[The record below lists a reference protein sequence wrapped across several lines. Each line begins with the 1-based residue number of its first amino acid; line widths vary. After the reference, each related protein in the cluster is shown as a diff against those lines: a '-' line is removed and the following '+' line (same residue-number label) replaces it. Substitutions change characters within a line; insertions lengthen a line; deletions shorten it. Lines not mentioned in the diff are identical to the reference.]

1 MTQGNQ
7 DIQQI
12 KKLVDI
18 HDAARRLGLEQP
30 QDRGNYRSPHHE
42 DKTPSLAIYDDGRF
56 NDFSQ
61 GDAHGD
67 VIDLVRYVRGGDVS
81 DALQW
86 LRAEYGIERP
96 KPAMNGQP
104 GQKMSIP
111 EAIAF
116 RSSKTDPGGAI
127 DYLVGRGI
135 PEKTADWAIRR
146 GAAGYNDWTSDRV
159 KEGEIGHGG
168 PAVCFPCRR
177 VTDARVMGIDM
188 RYLDESLNGGLKTSS
203 QGCKDTPYIPC
214 LRRFAQARTVYV
226 VESAINALSI
236 EAVGLRKT
244 TTLATRGTKTWH
256 KIDWSMLAGKRVILA
271 MDADEP
277 NDKGERP
284 GPEAAWAILQQL
296 TALNIPAQIVD
307 QTRWYQEPDWNDCND
322 ILQAQGLDGLRAAI
336 TELEPWL
343 IPGLPVDS
351 HENPI
356 PGRKRIFLPAHDW
369 ALYWKY
375 RTTEDFTR
383 YIEKIV
389 EDEDGGEQKRWKD
402 VCSFRISGI
411 SQVSIADHNSV
422 LSGET
427 SAQPSTVYSVSAQR
441 PGDAYTLERRVMP
454 SERLHKI
461 DQWDKFGSIL
471 NPMLF
476 KRMLAIMER
485 TTKLMKVDAVNFV
498 GLCWK
503 GGKLTINEGP
513 DCYFEN
519 ADQQCPYHSLLF
531 PSGTINHARD
541 VIEAYRLTYSHH
553 AALRM
558 LAWSLG
564 SHMKALLGFWPH
576 MTLQAP
582 KGAGKSVLTSRL
594 ERTIAMHMYGSEQIK
609 TPFRLLCSVSS
620 TSHPVGWE
628 ELSVNDQRV
637 IDAAVAMLQQAYQ
650 SAHTTRGSE
659 HTAFLISAPVLMAGE
674 DVPVKSL
681 TGKLVAEDLT
691 HKTKGQMMPEDLPRF
706 PVREWLQHLAE
717 LGRDQVRALHQS
729 WQQRLLGMSRADG
742 DDHGAQRMIYNY
754 AAVMTAGAVLFEWSG
769 MQHLEADFFEHLA
782 REMNQHMAATQH
794 DREPWVWIMEH
805 VLSDI
810 DSRQFEYPFGV
821 RDHDG
826 HECLIIKPKHIIQH
840 LQTTSR
846 YRQIW
851 DSLPVKSTAVFK
863 KQLQRAGILLT
874 ESKELHF
881 DGRRHQRMAA
891 LSLAQLDRW
900 GLDVALEESKFEAQD
915 PAS

>member
-1 MTQGNQ
+1 MNQ
-7 DIQQI
+7 DIQRI
-12 KKLVDI
+12 KQQVDI
-18 HDAARRLGLEQP
+18 HDVASRLGMEQP
-30 QDRGNYRSPHHE
+30 DRRGNYRSPHHA
-42 DKTPSLAIYDDGRF
+42 DKNPSLAIYDDGRWV
-56 NDFSQ
+56 DFSQ
-61 GDAHGD
+61 DDAKGD
-67 VIDLVRYVRGGDVS
+67 VIDLVEFVRECDTRE
-81 DALQW
+81 ALEW
-86 LRAEYGIERP
+86 LRAEYGIERS
-96 KPAMNGQP
+96 KPNGQHGP
-104 GQKMSIP
+104 RAKLSIP
-111 EAIAF
+111 ESIAF
-116 RSSKTDPGGAI
+116 RSSKTDPAPALE
-127 DYLVGRGI
+127 YLIGRGI
-135 PEKTADWAIRR
+135 PEKTAQWAISR
-146 GAAGYNDWTSDRV
+146 GAAGYNDWVSDRV
-159 KEGEIGHGG
+159 EEGKVGHGG
-168 PAVCFPCRR
+168 PAVAFPCRR
-177 VTDARVMGIDM
+177 LSDGKITGIDM
-188 RYLDESLNGGLKTSS
+188 RYLDPRLNGDLKTSS

-214 LRRFAQARTVYV
+214 LRRFADARTIYV

-236 EAVGLRKT
+236 EALGLHRT
-244 TTLATRGTKTWH
+244 STVATRGTGTWK
-256 KIDWSMLAGKRVILA
+256 KIDWSICAGKRVILA

-277 NDKGERP
+277 DDKGRRP
-284 GPEAAWAILQQL
+284 GPEAAWAILEQL
-296 TALNIPAQIVD
+296 TALNIPCQILD
-307 QTRWYQEPDWNDCND
+307 QGRWYQEDGWNDCND
-322 ILQAQGLDGLRAAI
+322 ILQAAGIDGLRAAV
-336 TELEPWL
+336 TEVEPWL
-343 IPGLPVDS
+343 IPGLPSD
-351 HENPI
+351 NQDAPI
-356 PGRKRIFLPAHDW
+356 PGRKRLFLPPHDW
-369 ALYWKY
+369 SIYWRY
-375 RTTEDFTR
+375 RTTPDFTR
-383 YIEKIV
+383 YIDKIA
-389 EDEDGGEQKRWKD
+389 EDEQGAEQKRWKD

-411 SQVSIADHNSV
+411 SQVRIADHNSV

-441 PGDAYTLERRVMP
+441 PGDNYALERRVMP

-476 KRMLAIMER
+476 KRMLAILER
-485 TTKLMKVDAVNFV
+485 TTTLMKIDAVNFV

-513 DCYFEN
+513 DCYFEQ

-531 PSGTINHARD
+531 PSGTRNHARE
-541 VIEAYRLTYSHH
+541 VVEAYRLTYSHH

-558 LAWSLG
+558 LAWALG
-564 SHMKALLGFWPH
+564 GHLKALLGFWPH

-609 TPFRLLCSVSS
+609 TPFRLLCSVSA
-620 TSHPVGWE
+620 TSHPIGWE

-691 HKTKGQMMPEDLPRF
+691 HKTKGAMMPEDLPRF
-706 PVREWLQHLAE
+706 PVREWLAHLAE
-717 LGRDQVRALHQS
+717 VGRDKARENHQR
-729 WQQRLLGMSRADG
+729 WQRQLLNMSRADA
-742 DDHGAQRMIYNY
+742 DDHGAQRMVTNY
-754 AAVMTAGAVLFEWSG
+754 AAVMTAAGILFDFAG
-769 MQHLEADFFEHLA
+769 TPHLVDDFFEHLA

-810 DSRQFEYPFGV
+810 DSHQFDYPFGI

-826 HECLIIKPKHIIQH
+826 HDCLIIKPKHIIQH

-863 KQLQRAGILLT
+863 KQLQRAGILIT
-874 ESKELHF
+874 DTKELHHN
-881 DGRRHQRMAA
+881 GRRHQRMAA
-891 LSLAQLDRW
+891 LSLEQLDRW
-900 GLDVALEESKFEAQD
+900 GLDVALEESKFEAQE
-915 PAS
+915 PNS